1 MATIEPLNSAMTY
14 QAHGSLTVEYEKN
27 RLQAA

>member
-1 MATIEPLNSAMTY
+1 MIIKKCTFD
-14 QAHGSLTVEYEKN
+14 GSLTVEYEKN